1 MNASSTI
8 PARRVVANICLTL
21 DGCYRGPGGPADL
34 AAIVPYA
41 TTDVAR
47 DHMARFVASSTTAVL
62 GRSNAEG
69 FLGFWPGV
77 IEAEG
82 ADPRDVAYA
91 RWLVTTEKVVLSTTL
106 TEAPWENARI
116 VNAPAPDVV
125 ARLRASGSGDILVNS
140 SVSVIKALLA
150 ADEVDRLEI
159 LLVPEVVGGEA
170 RLLEEGLPAST
181 WSLVQHTAGEAG
193 ELSLTYDRVRWRW
206 RRALRTGSR
215 SFQRPCLSNGDVNS
229 CWWASRLNRT

>member
-1 MNASSTI
+1 MNAPSTT
-8 PARRVVANICLTL
+8 PARRVVANIALTL

-47 DHMARFVASSTTAVL
+47 DHLARFVATSTTAVL

-91 RWLVTTEKVVLSTTL
+91 RWLVSAEKVVFSTTL
-106 TEAPWENARI
+106 TEAPWENARV
-116 VNAPAPDVV
+116 VNAPAADVV
-125 ARLRASGSGDILVNS
+125 AELRTRGTGDILVNS
-140 SVSVIKALLA
+140 SISVIKALLA
-150 ADEVDRLEI
+150 ADAIDRLEI
-159 LLVPEVVGGEA
+159 LLVPELVGGDA
-170 RLLEEGLPAST
+170 RLFEEGLPASS
-181 WSLVQHTAGEAG
+181 WSLARQAAGDRG
-193 ELSLTYDRVRWRW
+193 ELSLTYDRVRP
-206 RRALRTGSR
+206 A
-215 SFQRPCLSNGDVNS
+215 
-229 CWWASRLNRT
+229 A